1 MTDEMKDKP
10 MSTADIAR
18 PAEKQPPMQNP
29 MSVGTG
35 GQAGRPVPLLDNQAE
50 QEFRN
55 RWTTIQAKF
64 VDDPRSAVQEADS
77 LVAELLKRIAEMFA
91 NERSGLESQW
101 NSANNGAVDTE
112 ALRLALQRY
121 RSFFNRLL
129 SL

>member
-29 MSVGTG
+29 MSVGNG

-112 ALRLALQRY
+112 SLRLALQRY